1 MRKHLLGLA
10 IALAVLIVSISV
22 WIVVSSFQK
31 TGAPA
36 DTAIPPVATTSV
48 NNDTTVAPTTTK
60 TAGTTT
66 AIAAPVARGKNFTEH
81 MRFGAEF
88 LALENYEQAAS
99 EFAAAVTLEPS
110 AIGPLLNLAE
120 AEVQLQD
127 FEKARANLLAAEQ
140 LDANNPDISILR
152 GIIFLRE
159 NNFLEAER
167 AFSQAGDKAGFWS
180 GAMAAFFDRRDE
192 AVKLLQATTDA
203 RAPEILAAF
212 DEYSKYTD
220 SPKTHLDALL
230 TRAFVAIGEYQLA
243 LAKIG
248 PVLEDDANYRDAWI
262 LTGYAQF
269 AEQKFELARE
279 SWQTAYALDS
289 GKPET
294 QYFLGLVSFELKNWD
309 DAEKFFLLARGN
321 HFEPDDL
328 DEKLI
333 EIYLTSG
340 KYRAAADLLSEKI
353 NADES
358 ASIDDF
364 TRAIS
369 LYLEK
374 LNDGQKAWAV
384 ASLAVTR
391 LPESSPAWNL
401 AGWVSLKNNQLAKAR
416 TQLEHAIQLDPKS
429 PWPYYNLGQVFEKS
443 GKTAAA
449 LTAYHDA
456 FELDSNGP
464 AGVLAAR
471 NYNRLLSATNPDK
484 STANPPTDAE
494 QQ

>member
-22 WIVVSSFQK
+22 WIVVSSFSK
-31 TGAPA
+31 TETPA
-36 DTAIPPVATTSV
+36 DTLIPPVTTTSAD
-48 NNDTTVAPTTTK
+48 NTATVVPTTTNSSTNIPIARSK
-60 TAGTTT
+60 T
-66 AIAAPVARGKNFTEH
+66 FDEH
-81 MRFGAEF
+81 MRSGAEF

-99 EFAAAVTLEPS
+99 EFAAAVALEPS
-110 AIGPLLNLAE
+110 ALEPLLNLAE
-120 AEVQLQD
+120 AQIQLKD
-127 FEKARANLLAAEQ
+127 FARARANLLAAEQ
-140 LDANNPDISILR
+140 LDASNSDIFILR

-159 NNFLEAER
+159 NNFLESEK
-167 AFSQAGDKAGFWS
+167 AFSQAGDKANFWS
-180 GAMAAFFDRRDE
+180 GALAAFFDRRDE
-192 AVKLLQATTDA
+192 AVKLLQTTTDA

-212 DEYSKYTD
+212 DEYSKYPD
-220 SPKTHLDALL
+220 SPKTHLDTLL

-353 NADES
+353 NTDES

-374 LNDGQKAWAV
+374 LNDGQKAWEV

-401 AGWVSLKNNQLAKAR
+401 AGWVSLKNNQLEKAR
-416 TQLEHAIQLDPKS
+416 TQLEYAISLDPKS

-443 GKTAAA
+443 GDTAAA
-449 LTAYHDA
+449 LSAYHDA

-464 AGVLAAR
+464 AGALAAQ

-484 STANPPTDAE
+484 STANPPTDAAN
-494 QQ
+494 Q

>member
-10 IALAVLIVSISV
+10 IALAVLIVSVSV

-31 TGAPA
+31 AKAPT
-36 DTAIPPVATTSV
+36 DTAIPPVTTTSV
-48 NNDTTVAPTTTK
+48 DNTATVTPTTET
-60 TAGTTT
+60 TETTTT
-66 AIAAPVARGKNFTEH
+66 AGATSVTRNKTFDEH
-81 MRFGAEF
+81 MRSGAEF

-99 EFAAAVTLEPS
+99 EFAAAVALEPS
-110 AIGPLLNLAE
+110 AIEPLLNLAE
-120 AEVQLQD
+120 AQVQLKD
-127 FEKARANLLAAEQ
+127 YEKARANLLAAEQ
-140 LDANNPDISILR
+140 LDASNSDIFILR

-159 NNFLEAER
+159 NNFLEAEK
-167 AFSQAGDKAGFWS
+167 AFSQAGDKADFWS
-180 GAMAAFFDRRDE
+180 GALAAFFDRRDE
-192 AVKLLQATTDA
+192 AVKLLKATTDA

-212 DEYSKYTD
+212 DEYSKYPD
-220 SPKTHLDALL
+220 SPKTHLDTLL

-289 GKPET
+289 SKPET

-416 TQLEHAIQLDPKS
+416 TQLEHAIKLDPKS

-443 GKTAAA
+443 GDTAAA
-449 LTAYHDA
+449 LSAYHSA

-464 AGVLAAR
+464 AGALAAQ

-484 STANPPTDAE
+484 STANPPTDATK
-494 QQ
+494 Q